1 MVIEM
6 IYLTR
11 HGQTDWNVQ
20 KKVMGR
26 CDEPL
31 NGKGRE
37 QAKQTKEL
45 LSNISFDLIICSPLL
60 RAKETAQIINSD
72 RNIKIDFD
80 DRIIERDF
88 GELEGLQ
95 TKDFDFDG
103 FWNYYKN
110 NKYNKAENIQDFFNR
125 IYRFL
130 DEICDEYSDKN
141 ILIVAHGGVSIPFN
155 CYFNNSIPKGS
166 LVEAGLVLGNCQVAS
181 YENKR
186 KNKGL

>member
-26 CDEPL
+26 YDEPL
-31 NGKGRE
+31 NEKGRE

-45 LSNISFDLIICSPLL
+45 LSKISFDLIICSPLL

-72 RNIKIDFD
+72 RNIRLDFD

-103 FWNYYKN
+103 YWNYYKN
-110 NKYNKAENIQDFFNR
+110 NMYERAENIQDFFSR
-125 IYRFL
+125 IYGFL
-130 DEICDEYSDKN
+130 DEICDKYVDKN
-141 ILIVAHGGVSIPFN
+141 VLIVAHAGVSIPFK

-166 LVEAGLVLGNCQVAS
+166 LVEARLVLGNCQVAS

-186 KNKGL
+186 KNK

>member
-1 MVIEM
+1 M

-31 NGKGRE
+31 NENGRE
-37 QAKQTKEL
+37 QARQTKEL

-103 FWNYYKN
+103 F
-110 NKYNKAENIQDFFNR
+110 
-125 IYRFL
+125 
-130 DEICDEYSDKN
+130 
-141 ILIVAHGGVSIPFN
+141 
-155 CYFNNSIPKGS
+155 
-166 LVEAGLVLGNCQVAS
+166 
-181 YENKR
+181 
-186 KNKGL
+186 

>member
-31 NGKGRE
+31 NEKGRE

-45 LSNISFDLIICSPLL
+45 LSDINFDLIICSPLL
-60 RAKETAQIINSD
+60 RAKETAQIINQD
-72 RNIKIDFD
+72 RNIKIEYD

-88 GELEGLQ
+88 GELAKVQE
-95 TKDFDFDG
+95 K
-103 FWNYYKN
+103 
-110 NKYNKAENIQDFFNR
+110 
-125 IYRFL
+125 
-130 DEICDEYSDKN
+130 
-141 ILIVAHGGVSIPFN
+141 
-155 CYFNNSIPKGS
+155 
-166 LVEAGLVLGNCQVAS
+166 
-181 YENKR
+181 
-186 KNKGL
+186 